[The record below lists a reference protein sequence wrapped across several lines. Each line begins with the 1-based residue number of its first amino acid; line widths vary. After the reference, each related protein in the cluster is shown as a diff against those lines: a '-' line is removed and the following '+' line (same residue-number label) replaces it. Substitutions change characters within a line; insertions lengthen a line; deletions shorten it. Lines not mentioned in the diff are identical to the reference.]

1 MTLKK
6 VFRNVLLLLLVSK
19 FASARV
25 SDPGFRNNYQSY
37 RWNINNDPYVTDLYL
52 DDHAHILWVKV
63 KAPGREGVWNA
74 VPANLTIVNTPQ
86 WWASAIACVLYGMM
100 LLAFLYAL
108 YDHLLR
114 PVKLKTNRR
123 PEHGLQQQEET
134 GILQANTE
142 PSPDIP
148 QEGNIHHDLF
158 EKYTNKVSLNTS
170 RASPVSADER
180 LLKRV
185 LEYVEERIDD
195 SDLHIDEICDKIGLS
210 RTQLYRKMKAMT
222 DLSMAELIKQIR
234 LQRARELLQAR
245 KFHINEVCYMVG
257 FTNSD
262 YFRKCFK
269 AHFGLAPTAYTKQ
282 QLGKM
287 NQEAEASRLMKIT
300 TSQGFDNSYSDRVS
314 SLRR

>member
-1 MTLKK
+1 MTLKR
-6 VFRNVLLLLLVSK
+6 VFRNVLLLLLIGK
-19 FASARV
+19 FASARE
-25 SDPGFRNNYQSY
+25 SDRGFRNNYQSY
-37 RWNINNDPYVTDLYL
+37 RWNIKNDPYVTDLYL

-63 KAPGREGVWNA
+63 KAPGSEGVWNA
-74 VPANLTIVNTPQ
+74 VPAALTIVSTPR
-86 WWASAIACVLYGMM
+86 WWAIAIACVLYVMIISGSFY
-100 LLAFLYAL
+100 LHY
-108 YDHLLR
+108 YHLFR
-114 PVKLKTNRR
+114 FGKLKTKRG
-123 PEHGLQQQEET
+123 PEYGLHQQGENEM
-134 GILQANTE
+134 LQANTG

-148 QEGNIHHDLF
+148 QEGNIYHDLF
-158 EKYTNKVSLNTS
+158 EKYNSKITLNTS
-170 RASPVSADER
+170 TVSPVSADER